1 MSTCAASRVS
11 SRRIL
16 AAWLP
21 WWPTE
26 RLARRLPEARE
37 RCFATVAEAR
47 GRMVVG
53 AVNLRARRAGVVG
66 GMPLAD
72 ARAVVPDL
80 VVRPADPAG
89 DASTL
94 ESLAR
99 WAVRFTPRVAVA
111 GPDAFFLDIGGCAH
125 LFDGERVLA
134 ELLREGLARLGLTS
148 RAALA
153 DTPGAAWALARYG
166 KEELAVAPAAAGPEG
181 LRDVLAELPVA
192 ALRLDPVVVEAM
204 SSFGLE
210 KIHALFDLESV
221 DLGRRF
227 GFDLPRRI
235 DQALGLREEPI
246 VPLRPTLPREV
257 RRAFAEPVARAEDVW
272 AATEQL
278 LGDLCQLLRRTGEGA
293 RRLRLVCC
301 RVDGRPQSLIV
312 GTSRPT
318 RRQDRLMNLFAEKLG
333 EVEPGFG
340 IEEMALSAEVA
351 EPVGEGQTD
360 CWAGGGLPDREGGM
374 GGMGDHDGKLSGLLD
389 RLGNRFGFD
398 RVARP
403 APRSSWLPERAVGK
417 SALLVSSTAS
427 LAAAVAGGPKGRW
440 RSGKDRPVAGRG
452 AAVAGWPEG
461 RRRPLRLLSPPE
473 RVEVPAEPG
482 PGRPPARFRRG
493 GRMHCTR
500 FAEGPERIECEW
512 WREAAPSRDYYLVED
527 ESGRRWWLFR
537 EAARPASDGT
547 SRNDAPGDRSDD
559 APRWFLH
566 GVFA

>member
-1 MSTCAASRVS
+1 MSTRATSRAL

-37 RCFATVAEAR
+37 QPFATVAEAR

-72 ARAVVPDL
+72 ARAVVADL

-89 DASTL
+89 DANTL

-111 GPDAFFLDIGGCAH
+111 KPDAFFLDIGGCAH
-125 LFDGERVLA
+125 LFNGERALA
-134 ELLREGLARLGLTS
+134 DSLRKGFDRLGLTS
-148 RAALA
+148 RMALA

-166 KEELAVAPAAAGPEG
+166 KEELTVAPVAAGLEE
-181 LRDVLAELPVA
+181 LKDLLAELPVA
-192 ALRLDPVVVEAM
+192 ALRLDPAVVEAM

-210 KIHALFDLESV
+210 KVHTLFDMESV

-235 DQALGLREEPI
+235 DQALGLREEPL
-246 VPLRPTLPREV
+246 VPLRPILPREV
-257 RRAFAEPVARAEDVW
+257 RRAFAEPVARADDIW

-301 RVDGRPQSLIV
+301 RVDGRPRSLVV
-312 GTSRPT
+312 GTSRPM
-318 RRQDRLMNLFAEKLG
+318 RRKDHLMALFAEKLG
-333 EVEPGFG
+333 EVDPGFG
-340 IEEMALSAEVA
+340 IEEMVLSAEVA
-351 EPVGEGQTD
+351 EPVGERQSE
-360 CWAGGGLPDREGGM
+360 CWTGEGLPGGKAGLHSVVGKAGLRGAGLDAM
-374 GGMGDHDGKLSGLLD
+374 DGNEDGKLSGLLD

-398 RVARP
+398 RLARP
-403 APRSSWLPERAVGK
+403 APRSSWLPESAVGK
-417 SALLVSSTAS
+417 GALLVSSAGS
-427 LAAAVAGGPKGRW
+427 LAAG
-440 RSGKDRPVAGRG
+440 
-452 AAVAGWPEG
+452 VAGWPEG

-473 RVEVPAEPG
+473 RVDVPAEPG
-482 PGRPPARFRRG
+482 PGQPPARFRRG
-493 GRMHCTR
+493 GRMHGTR

-512 WREAAPSRDYYLVED
+512 WREAAPPRDYYMVED
-527 ESGRRWWLFR
+527 ESGRCWWLFR
-537 EAARPASDGT
+537 EAARPPSDDT
-547 SRNDAPGDRSDD
+547 PGNSSDD

>member
-1 MSTCAASRVS
+1 MSARATSRAS

-37 RCFATVAEAR
+37 QPFATVAEAR

-80 VVRPADPAG
+80 VVRPADLAG

-125 LFDGERVLA
+125 LFNGERALA
-134 ELLREGLARLGLTS
+134 DSLREGLDRLGLTS
-148 RAALA
+148 RTALA
-153 DTPGAAWALARYG
+153 DTPGTAWALARYG
-166 KEELAVAPAAAGPEG
+166 KEELTVAPATAGPEG
-181 LRDVLAELPVA
+181 LKDMLAELPVA
-192 ALRLDPVVVEAM
+192 ALRLDPAVVEAM
-204 SSFGLE
+204 SSFGLD

-235 DQALGLREEPI
+235 DQALGLREEPL
-246 VPLRPTLPREV
+246 VPLRPILPREV
-257 RRAFAEPVARAEDVW
+257 RLAFAEPVARAEDVW

-278 LGDLCQLLRRTGEGA
+278 LGDLCRLLRRTGEGA

-301 RVDGRPQSLIV
+301 RVDGRPQNLVV
-312 GTSRPT
+312 GTSRPM
-318 RRQDRLMNLFAEKLG
+318 RRKDRLMALFAEKLG
-333 EVEPGFG
+333 EVDPGFG

-351 EPVGEGQTD
+351 EPIGERQSD
-360 CWAGGGLPDREGGM
+360 CWAGGSLPGGKAGLHGM
-374 GGMGDHDGKLSGLLD
+374 VGKAGMRGAGTLDGVGSLDDEDDKLSGFLD

-403 APRSSWLPERAVGK
+403 APRSSWLPESAVGK
-417 SALLVSSTAS
+417 GALLVSSTGS
-427 LAAAVAGGPKGRW
+427 LA
-440 RSGKDRPVAGRG
+440 

-473 RVEVPAEPG
+473 RVDVPADPG
-482 PGRPPARFRRG
+482 PGQPPARFRRG
-493 GRMHCTR
+493 GRMHGTR

-512 WREAAPSRDYYLVED
+512 WRDATPPRDYYMVED
-527 ESGRRWWLFR
+527 ESGQRWWLFR
-537 EAARPASDGT
+537 EATRPPSADT
-547 SRNDAPGDRSDD
+547 PGNSSDD

>member
-1 MSTCAASRVS
+1 MSVRATSRPS

-37 RCFATVAEAR
+37 QPFATVAEAR

-80 VVRPADPAG
+80 VVRPADPVS

-125 LFDGERVLA
+125 LFNGERALA
-134 ELLREGLARLGLTS
+134 DSLREGLDRLGLTS
-148 RAALA
+148 RTALA
-153 DTPGAAWALARYG
+153 DTPGTAWALARYG
-166 KEELAVAPAAAGPEG
+166 KEELTVAPAAAGPEG
-181 LRDVLAELPVA
+181 LKDMLAELPVA
-192 ALRLDPVVVEAM
+192 ALRLDPAVVEAM

-210 KIHALFDLESV
+210 KVHALFDLESV

-227 GFDLPRRI
+227 GFDLPWRI
-235 DQALGLREEPI
+235 DQALGLREEPL
-246 VPLRPTLPREV
+246 VPLRPILPREV
-257 RRAFAEPVARAEDVW
+257 RLAFAEPVARAEDVW

-278 LGDLCQLLRRTGEGA
+278 LGDLCRLLQRTGEGA

-301 RVDGRPQSLIV
+301 RVDGRPQNLVV
-312 GTSRPT
+312 GTSRPM
-318 RRQDRLMNLFAEKLG
+318 RRKDRLMALFAEKLG
-333 EVEPGFG
+333 EVDPGFG

-351 EPVGEGQTD
+351 EPVGERQSD
-360 CWAGGGLPDREGGM
+360 CWAGGSLSGGKAGLD
-374 GGMGDHDGKLSGLLD
+374 GDEDGKLSGLLD

-403 APRSSWLPERAVGK
+403 APRNSWLPESAVGK
-417 SALLVSSTAS
+417 GALLVSSAGS
-427 LAAAVAGGPKGRW
+427 LAAG
-440 RSGKDRPVAGRG
+440 
-452 AAVAGWPEG
+452 VAGWPEG

-473 RVEVPAEPG
+473 RVDVPAEPG
-482 PGRPPARFRRG
+482 PGQPPARFRRR
-493 GRMHCTR
+493 GRMHGTR

-512 WREAAPSRDYYLVED
+512 WREAAPPRDYYMVED

-537 EAARPASDGT
+537 EAARPPSP
-547 SRNDAPGDRSDD
+547 DAPGNRSDD

>member
-1 MSTCAASRVS
+1 MSARTTSRAM

-37 RCFATVAEAR
+37 QPFATVAEAR

-72 ARAVVPDL
+72 ARAVVADL

-111 GPDAFFLDIGGCAH
+111 APDAFFLDIGGCAH
-125 LFDGERVLA
+125 LFNGERALA
-134 ELLREGLARLGLTS
+134 DSLRKGFDRLGLTS
-148 RAALA
+148 RMALA

-166 KEELAVAPAAAGPEG
+166 KEELTVAPVAAGPEG
-181 LRDVLAELPVA
+181 LKDQLAELPVA
-192 ALRLDPVVVEAM
+192 ALRLDPAVVEAM

-210 KIHALFDLESV
+210 KVHTLFDLESV

-235 DQALGLREEPI
+235 DQAFGLREEPL
-246 VPLRPTLPREV
+246 VPLRPILPREV
-257 RRAFAEPVARAEDVW
+257 RRAFAEPVARADDVW

-278 LGDLCQLLRRTGEGA
+278 LGDLCRLLRRTGEGA

-301 RVDGRPQSLIV
+301 RVDGRPQSLVV
-312 GTSRPT
+312 GTSRPM
-318 RRQDRLMNLFAEKLG
+318 RRKDRLMALFAEKLG
-333 EVEPGFG
+333 EVDPGFG

-351 EPVGEGQTD
+351 EPVGERQSD
-360 CWAGGGLPDREGGM
+360 CWAGGSLPGGKASLRGM
-374 GGMGDHDGKLSGLLD
+374 GGLHDVGGLHSVGGVGGVDGVGGLDSDEDGKLSGLLD

-403 APRSSWLPERAVGK
+403 APRSSWLPESAVGK
-417 SALLVSSTAS
+417 GALLVSSAGS
-427 LAAAVAGGPKGRW
+427 LAA
-440 RSGKDRPVAGRG
+440 S
-452 AAVAGWPEG
+452 VAGWPEG

-473 RVEVPAEPG
+473 RVDVPAEPG
-482 PGRPPARFRRG
+482 PGQPPTRFRRG
-493 GRMHCTR
+493 GRMHGTR

-512 WREAAPSRDYYLVED
+512 WREAAPPRDYYMVED

-537 EAARPASDGT
+537 EAVRPASADT
-547 SRNDAPGDRSDD
+547 PGNSSDD

>member
-1 MSTCAASRVS
+1 MSTRATSRAS

-37 RCFATVAEAR
+37 QPFATVAEAR

-111 GPDAFFLDIGGCAH
+111 GPDAFFLDIGGCTH
-125 LFDGERVLA
+125 LFNGERALA
-134 ELLREGLARLGLTS
+134 DSLREGLDRLGLTS
-148 RAALA
+148 RMALA

-166 KEELAVAPAAAGPEG
+166 KEELTVAPAAAGPEG
-181 LRDVLAELPVA
+181 LKDMLAELPVA
-192 ALRLDPVVVEAM
+192 ALRLDPAVVEAM
-204 SSFGLE
+204 SSFGLD

-235 DQALGLREEPI
+235 DQALGLREEPL
-246 VPLRPTLPREV
+246 VPLRPILPREV
-257 RRAFAEPVARAEDVW
+257 RLAFAEPVARAEDVW

-278 LGDLCQLLRRTGEGA
+278 LGDLCRLLRRMGEGA

-301 RVDGRPQSLIV
+301 RVDGRPQNLVV
-312 GTSRPT
+312 GTSRPM
-318 RRQDRLMNLFAEKLG
+318 RRKDRLMALFAEKLG
-333 EVEPGFG
+333 EVDPGFG

-351 EPVGEGQTD
+351 EPVGERQSD
-360 CWAGGGLPDREGGM
+360 CWAGGSQPGGKAGLHGM
-374 GGMGDHDGKLSGLLD
+374 VGKAGLDGVVGEASLRGAGLDGDEDDKLSGLLD

-403 APRSSWLPERAVGK
+403 APRSSWLPESAVGK
-417 SALLVSSTAS
+417 GALLVSSTGS
-427 LAAAVAGGPKGRW
+427 LA
-440 RSGKDRPVAGRG
+440 

-473 RVEVPAEPG
+473 RVDVPADPG
-482 PGRPPARFRRG
+482 PGQPPARFRRG
-493 GRMHCTR
+493 GRMHGTR

-512 WREAAPSRDYYLVED
+512 WRDATPPRDYYMVED
-527 ESGRRWWLFR
+527 ESGQRWWLFR
-537 EAARPASDGT
+537 EATRPPSADT
-547 SRNDAPGDRSDD
+547 PGNRSDD

>member
-1 MSTCAASRVS
+1 MSARATSRAS

-37 RCFATVAEAR
+37 QPFATVAEAR

-80 VVRPADPAG
+80 VVRPADLAG

-125 LFDGERVLA
+125 LFNGERALA
-134 ELLREGLARLGLTS
+134 DSLREGLDRLGLTS
-148 RAALA
+148 RTALA
-153 DTPGAAWALARYG
+153 NTPGAAWALARYG
-166 KEELAVAPAAAGPEG
+166 KEKLTVAPAAAGPEG
-181 LRDVLAELPVA
+181 LKDMLAELPVA
-192 ALRLDPVVVEAM
+192 ALRLDPAVVEAM
-204 SSFGLE
+204 SSFGLD

-235 DQALGLREEPI
+235 DQALGLREEPL
-246 VPLRPTLPREV
+246 VPLRPILPREV
-257 RRAFAEPVARAEDVW
+257 RLAFAEPVARAEDVW

-278 LGDLCQLLRRTGEGA
+278 LGDLCRLLQRTGEGA

-301 RVDGRPQSLIV
+301 RVDGRPQNLVV
-312 GTSRPT
+312 GTSRPM
-318 RRQDRLMNLFAEKLG
+318 RRKDRLMALFAEKLG
-333 EVEPGFG
+333 EVDPGFG

-351 EPVGEGQTD
+351 EPIGERQSD
-360 CWAGGGLPDREGGM
+360 CWAGGSLPGGKAGLHGM
-374 GGMGDHDGKLSGLLD
+374 VGKAGMRGAGTLDGVGSLDDEDDKLSGFLD

-403 APRSSWLPERAVGK
+403 APRSSWLPESAVGK
-417 SALLVSSTAS
+417 GALLVSSAGS
-427 LAAAVAGGPKGRW
+427 LAVG
-440 RSGKDRPVAGRG
+440 
-452 AAVAGWPEG
+452 VAGWPEG

-473 RVEVPAEPG
+473 RVDVPADPG
-482 PGRPPARFRRG
+482 PGQPPARFRRG
-493 GRMHCTR
+493 GRMHGTR

-512 WREAAPSRDYYLVED
+512 WRDATPPRDYYMVED
-527 ESGRRWWLFR
+527 ESGQRWWLFR
-537 EAARPASDGT
+537 EATRPPSADT
-547 SRNDAPGDRSDD
+547 PGNSSDD

>member
-1 MSTCAASRVS
+1 MSARATSRAL

-26 RLARRLPEARE
+26 RLARRLLEARE
-37 RCFATVAEAR
+37 QPFATVAEAR

-72 ARAVVPDL
+72 ARAVVADL

-89 DASTL
+89 DANTL

-111 GPDAFFLDIGGCAH
+111 EPDAFFLDIGGCAH
-125 LFDGERVLA
+125 LFNGERALA
-134 ELLREGLARLGLTS
+134 DSLRKGLDRLGLTS
-148 RAALA
+148 RMALA

-166 KEELAVAPAAAGPEG
+166 KEELTVAPAAAGPEG
-181 LRDVLAELPVA
+181 LKDLLAELPVA
-192 ALRLDPVVVEAM
+192 ALRLDPAVVEAM

-210 KIHALFDLESV
+210 KVHTLFDLESV

-235 DQALGLREEPI
+235 DQALGLREEPL
-246 VPLRPTLPREV
+246 VPLRPILPREV
-257 RRAFAEPVARAEDVW
+257 RRAFAEPVARADDIW

-278 LGDLCQLLRRTGEGA
+278 LGDLCRLLRRTGEGA

-301 RVDGRPQSLIV
+301 RVDGRPQSLVV
-312 GTSRPT
+312 GTSRPM
-318 RRQDRLMNLFAEKLG
+318 RRKDRLMALFAEKLG
-333 EVEPGFG
+333 EVDPGFG

-351 EPVGEGQTD
+351 EPVGERQSD
-360 CWAGGGLPDREGGM
+360 CWAGGNLPGGKASLHGVGGLD
-374 GGMGDHDGKLSGLLD
+374 GDQDDKLSGLLD

-398 RVARP
+398 RVARL
-403 APRSSWLPERAVGK
+403 APRSSWLPESAVGK
-417 SALLVSSTAS
+417 GALLVSSAGS
-427 LAAAVAGGPKGRW
+427 LAA
-440 RSGKDRPVAGRG
+440 S
-452 AAVAGWPEG
+452 VAGWPEG

-473 RVEVPAEPG
+473 RVDVPAEPG
-482 PGRPPARFRRG
+482 PGQPPASFRRG
-493 GRMHCTR
+493 GRMHGTR

-512 WREAAPSRDYYLVED
+512 WREAAPPRDYYMVED

-537 EAARPASDGT
+537 EAARPPSTDT
-547 SRNDAPGDRSDD
+547 PGNSSDD